1 MRVYDI
7 LSKKRDSKE
16 INETEMDFLIGNY
29 VQGNI
34 PDYQMSAFLMAAYI
48 NGLNKKEL
56 ISLTESMVNSGEIL
70 ELSGIPGTKVDKHST
85 GGVGDKTTLV
95 LAPLMASVGVPFA
108 KMSSRGLGHTGGTL
122 DKLEAIPGFSINLS
136 ADEFIDQVK
145 RIGVAVMGASDRIV
159 PADKKLYA
167 LRDVTATVS
176 SIPLI
181 ASSIVS
187 KKIAGG
193 SDAIVLDVKCGSGAF
208 LKNLDEAK
216 ELARMMIKILHDMG
230 KKATAVIS
238 NMDQPLGYA
247 VGNALEVE
255 EAIYA
260 LKGDAPPDLEELCLE
275 LGAQMLLMVGKA
287 QELSEAKEMLE
298 SAIISGNALAKLEE
312 FVVAQGGNSGC
323 LESTRI
329 LPQAQFVSE
338 LKASESGYITQIDAE
353 KLGLVAIELGAGRK
367 KKEDDIDP
375 AAGLVLSKKIGES
388 VEKGDCLV
396 EIYASTNAKLEEIE
410 KMINESFKIGP
421 DKPKAQKMVYETI
434 KK

>member
-1 MRVYDI
+1 MRVYDV
-7 LSKKRDSKE
+7 LSKKRDNKE
-16 INETEMDFLIGNY
+16 VSQAELDFLISSY
-29 VQGNI
+29 VQGNV

-56 ISLTESMVNSGEIL
+56 ISLTKSMVNSGDTL
-70 ELSGIPGTKVDKHST
+70 DLSRIPGIKVDKHST

-95 LAPLMASVGVPFA
+95 LAPLMASIGVPFA
-108 KMSSRGLGHTGGTL
+108 KMSGRGLGHTGGTL
-122 DKLEAIPGFSINLS
+122 DKLEAIPGFNINLS
-136 ADEFIDQVK
+136 ADEFIEQVK
-145 RIGVAVMGASDRIV
+145 RIGVAVIGASDRIV

-216 ELARMMIKILHDMG
+216 ELARMMIEILHDMG

-238 NMDQPLGYA
+238 NMDQPLGFA

-260 LKGDAPPDLEELCLE
+260 LKGDAPADLEELCLE

-312 FVVAQGGNSGC
+312 FIVAQGGNSGC
-323 LESTRI
+323 LESTRM
-329 LPQAQFVSE
+329 LPQAQFISE
-338 LKASESGYITQIDAE
+338 LKAVESGYITEIDAE

-375 AAGLVLSKKIGES
+375 AAGLVLSKKIGDS

-396 EIYASTNAKLEEIE
+396 EIHASMNAKLEEIE
-410 KMINESFKIGP
+410 KMIDESFKLGP
-421 DKPKAQKMVYETI
+421 DKPKTQKMVYEMI
-434 KK
+434 KR

>member
-7 LSKKRDSKE
+7 LSKKRDNKE
-16 INETEMDFLIGNY
+16 VSEAEIDFIIRNY
-29 VQGNI
+29 VQGNV

-56 ISLTESMVNSGEIL
+56 TSLTKSMINSGDTL
-70 ELSGIPGTKVDKHST
+70 DLSGIPGIKVDKHST

-108 KMSSRGLGHTGGTL
+108 KMSGRGLGHTGGTL
-122 DKLEAIPGFSINLS
+122 DKLEAIPGFSVNLS
-136 ADEFIDQVK
+136 VEEFVEQVK
-145 RIGVAVMGASDRIV
+145 RIGVAVIGASDKIV

-193 SDAIVLDVKCGSGAF
+193 ADAIVLDVKCGSGAF
-208 LKNLDEAK
+208 LKSLDEAK
-216 ELARMMIKILHDMG
+216 RLAKLMIDILHDMG
-230 KKATAVIS
+230 KKAAAVIS
-238 NMDQPLGYA
+238 NMDQPLGFA

-255 EAIYA
+255 EAINA

-275 LGAQMLLMVGKA
+275 LGAQMLLLAGKA
-287 QELSEAKEMLE
+287 ADENEAKEMLQ

-312 FVVAQGGNSGC
+312 FILSQGGNSGC

-329 LPQAQFVSE
+329 LPQAQFINE
-338 LKASESGYITQIDAE
+338 FKADESGYITGIDAE
-353 KLGLVAIELGAGRK
+353 KLGLAAIELGAGRK
-367 KKEDDIDP
+367 KKEDTIDP
-375 AAGLVLSKKIGES
+375 AAGLVLSEKIGDF

-396 EIYASTNAKLEEIE
+396 EIHAGTNARIEEIE
-410 KMINESFKIGP
+410 KMIKESFTLEP
-421 DKPKAQKMVYETI
+421 VKPKDQKMVYGII
-434 KK
+434 KD